1 MDNNT
6 LLQTVRTQGEQAQ
19 LMVEQNKALEQ
30 MIEEMTNLKNEMNIT
45 ASKTNTRLSEVE
57 ILIEEVNKKVHI
69 DDVEASEIKSII
81 SKQANEFANEYF
93 KKKNEIPSANLFAS
107 KKGQFIRIQH
117 SRLKH
122 HFNVTK
128 YTHIKHTEAE
138 KAFNYL
144 KSLSLEMFS
153 PFEIRMTPKQLEIIE
168 LEKSIA

>member
-6 LLQTVRTQGEQAQ
+6 LLQTIRTQGEQAQ

-93 KKKNEIPSANLFAS
+93 ESKNEIPSANLFAS
-107 KKGQFIRIQH
+107 KKGQFIRVQH

-138 KAFNYL
+138 RAFDYL
-144 KSLSLEMFS
+144 KSLSLEIFS
-153 PFEIRMTPKQLEIIE
+153 QFETRMTPKQLEIIE
-168 LEKSIA
+168 LEKSID

>member
-19 LMVEQNKALEQ
+19 LMVAQNKALEQ

-57 ILIEEVNKKVHI
+57 ILVEEVNKKVHI

-81 SKQANEFANEYF
+81 SRQANEFANEHF
-93 KKKNEIPSANLFAS
+93 RSKNEIPSANLFAS

-138 KAFNYL
+138 QAFDYL
-144 KSLSLEMFS
+144 KSFSLEMFS
-153 PFEIRMTPKQLEIIE
+153 PFETRMTPKQLEIIE
-168 LEKSIA
+168 LEKTTA

>member
-93 KKKNEIPSANLFAS
+93 KSKNEIPSANLFAS

-138 KAFNYL
+138 QAFDYL

>member
-6 LLQTVRTQGEQAQ
+6 LLQTIRTQGEQAQ

-93 KKKNEIPSANLFAS
+93 KSKNEIPSANLFAS

-138 KAFNYL
+138 RAFDYL
-144 KSLSLEMFS
+144 KSLSLDMFS
-153 PFEIRMTPKQLEIIE
+153 PFETRMTPKQLEIIE
-168 LEKSIA
+168 LEKSIT

>member
-6 LLQTVRTQGEQAQ
+6 LLQTIRTQGEQAQ

-93 KKKNEIPSANLFAS
+93 KSKNEIPSANLFAS

-122 HFNVTK
+122 YFNVTK

-138 KAFNYL
+138 QAFDYL

-153 PFEIRMTPKQLEIIE
+153 PFETRMTPKQLEIIE

>member
-6 LLQTVRTQGEQAQ
+6 LLQTIRTQGEQAQ

-93 KKKNEIPSANLFAS
+93 KSKNEIPSANLFAS

-138 KAFNYL
+138 QAFNYL
-144 KSLSLEMFS
+144 KSLNLEMFS
-153 PFEIRMTPKQLEIIE
+153 PFETRMTPKQLEIIE
-168 LEKSIA
+168 LEKSIT

>member
-6 LLQTVRTQGEQAQ
+6 LLQTIRTQGEQAQ

-93 KKKNEIPSANLFAS
+93 KSKNEIPSANLFAS

-138 KAFNYL
+138 QAFNYL

-153 PFEIRMTPKQLEIIE
+153 PFETRMTPKQLEIIE
-168 LEKSIA
+168 LEKGNA

>member
-6 LLQTVRTQGEQAQ
+6 LLQTIRTQGEQAQ

-93 KKKNEIPSANLFAS
+93 KSKNEIPSANLFAS

-117 SRLKH
+117 SRLKRY
-122 HFNVTK
+122 FNVTK

-153 PFEIRMTPKQLEIIE
+153 PFETRMTPKQLEIIE
-168 LEKSIA
+168 LEKSIT

>member
-6 LLQTVRTQGEQAQ
+6 LLQTIRTQGEQAQ

-93 KKKNEIPSANLFAS
+93 KSKNEIPSANLFAS

-122 HFNVTK
+122 YFNVTK

-168 LEKSIA
+168 LEKSIT

>member
-6 LLQTVRTQGEQAQ
+6 LLQTVKKQGEQAQ

-45 ASKTNTRLSEVE
+45 ASKTNARLSEVE

-81 SKQANEFANEYF
+81 SRQANEFANQYF
-93 KKKNEIPSANLFAS
+93 ESKNEIPSANLFAS

-122 HFNVTK
+122 YFNVTK

-153 PFEIRMTPKQLEIIE
+153 PFETRMTPRQLEIIE
-168 LEKSIA
+168 LEKAVD

>member
-6 LLQTVRTQGEQAQ
+6 LLQTIRTQGEQAQ
-19 LMVEQNKALEQ
+19 LMVEQTKALEQ
-30 MIEEMTNLKNEMNIT
+30 MIEEMTNLRNEMNIT

-57 ILIEEVNKKVHI
+57 ILVEEVNKKVHI

-81 SKQANEFANEYF
+81 SKQANEFANQYF
-93 KKKNEIPSANLFAS
+93 ESKNEIPSANLFAS
-107 KKGQFIRIQH
+107 KKGQFIRTQH

-153 PFEIRMTPKQLEIIE
+153 PFETRITPKQLEIIE
-168 LEKSIA
+168 LEKTID

>member
-1 MDNNT
+1 MDNHT
-6 LLQTVRTQGEQAQ
+6 LLETIDIQGKQALQLVKQTET
-19 LMVEQNKALEQ
+19 MKAILLEV
-30 MIEEMTNLKNEMNIT
+30 TSLKNEMDKVAVRT
-45 ASKTNTRLSEVE
+45 DGRLKEVE
-57 ILIEEVNKKVHI
+57 ALVEEVNKKVHI

-93 KKKNEIPSANLFAS
+93 KSKNEIPSANLFAS
-107 KKGQFIRIQH
+107 KKGQFIRTQH

-138 KAFNYL
+138 QAFNYL

-153 PFEIRMTPKQLEIIE
+153 PFETRMTPKQLEIIE
-168 LEKSIA
+168 LEKSID

>member
-6 LLQTVRTQGEQAQ
+6 LLQTVKKQGEQAQ
-19 LMVEQNKALEQ
+19 LMVEQTKALEQ
-30 MIEEMTNLKNEMNIT
+30 MIEEMTNLRNEMNIT

-57 ILIEEVNKKVHI
+57 ILVEEVNKKVHI

-93 KKKNEIPSANLFAS
+93 KTKNEIPSANLFAS
-107 KKGQFIRIQH
+107 KKGQFIRVQH

-138 KAFNYL
+138 QAFDYL

-153 PFEIRMTPKQLEIIE
+153 PFETRMTPKQLEIIE
-168 LEKSIA
+168 LEKSIE

>member
-1 MDNNT
+1 MDNST
-6 LLQTVRTQGEQAQ
+6 LLQTIRTQGEQAQ

-93 KKKNEIPSANLFAS
+93 KSKNEIPSANLFAS

-138 KAFNYL
+138 QAFNYL

-153 PFEIRMTPKQLEIIE
+153 PFETRMTPKQLEIIE
-168 LEKSIA
+168 LEKGNA

>member
-6 LLQTVRTQGEQAQ
+6 LLQTIRTQGEQAQ

-93 KKKNEIPSANLFAS
+93 KSKNEIPSANLFAS

-138 KAFNYL
+138 QAFNYL

>member
-6 LLQTVRTQGEQAQ
+6 LLQTIRTQGEQAQ

-93 KKKNEIPSANLFAS
+93 KSKNEIPSANLFAS

-138 KAFNYL
+138 QAFNYL

-153 PFEIRMTPKQLEIIE
+153 PFETRMTPKQLEIIE
-168 LEKSIA
+168 LEKSIT

>member
-1 MDNNT
+1 MENNT
-6 LLQTVRTQGEQAQ
+6 LLQTIKMQGDQAQ

-81 SKQANEFANEYF
+81 SKQAYEFAREYF
-93 KKKNEIPSANLFAS
+93 DKSGKIPSANLFAS

-138 KAFNYL
+138 QAFNYL
-144 KSLSLEMFS
+144 KSLSLEIFS
-153 PFEIRMTPKQLEIIE
+153 PFETRMTPKQLEIIE

>member
-6 LLQTVRTQGEQAQ
+6 LLQTIRTQGEQAQ

-69 DDVEASEIKSII
+69 DDVGASEIKSII

-93 KKKNEIPSANLFAS
+93 RSKNEIPSANLFAS
-107 KKGQFIRIQH
+107 FCT
-117 SRLKH
+117 LK
-122 HFNVTK
+122 
-128 YTHIKHTEAE
+128 I
-138 KAFNYL
+138 
-144 KSLSLEMFS
+144 
-153 PFEIRMTPKQLEIIE
+153 
-168 LEKSIA
+168 

>member
-6 LLQTVRTQGEQAQ
+6 LLQTVKKQGEQAQ

-81 SKQANEFANEYF
+81 SRQANEFAKEYF
-93 KKKNEIPSANLFAS
+93 ESRNEIPSANLFAS

-122 HFNVTK
+122 YFNVTK

-138 KAFNYL
+138 KAFDYL

-168 LEKSIA
+168 LEKSID

>member
-19 LMVEQNKALEQ
+19 LMVAQNKALEQ

-57 ILIEEVNKKVHI
+57 ILVEEVNKKVHI
-69 DDVEASEIKSII
+69 DDVEASKIKSII

-93 KKKNEIPSANLFAS
+93 KSKNEIPSANLFAS

-122 HFNVTK
+122 YFNVTK

-153 PFEIRMTPKQLEIIE
+153 PFETRMTPKQLEIIE

>member
-1 MDNNT
+1 MENNT
-6 LLQTVRTQGEQAQ
+6 LLQTIRTQGEQAQ

-93 KKKNEIPSANLFAS
+93 KSKNEIPSANLFAS

-138 KAFNYL
+138 QAFNYL

-153 PFEIRMTPKQLEIIE
+153 PFETRMTPKQLEIIE
-168 LEKSIA
+168 LEKGNA

>member
-1 MDNNT
+1 MDNDT

-19 LMVEQNKALEQ
+19 LMVAQNKALEQ

-57 ILIEEVNKKVHI
+57 ILVEEVNKKVHI

-81 SKQANEFANEYF
+81 SRQANEFANEYF
-93 KKKNEIPSANLFAS
+93 KSKNEIPSANLFAS

-138 KAFNYL
+138 QAFDYL
-144 KSLSLEMFS
+144 KSFSLEMFS
-153 PFEIRMTPKQLEIIE
+153 PFETRMTPKQLEIIE
-168 LEKSIA
+168 LEKTTA